1 MKAAIVE
8 QAGRKPVY
16 GDLEEPVPST
26 GENRIAVAAAAL
38 SPVVKARA
46 SGTHYSS
53 SSDFP
58 IGVGIDG
65 VGRLDDGRRIHFFL
79 PRAPYGSMAEKV
91 VVPSSQCTGV
101 PDGLDDI
108 TAAAI
113 AIPGMSSWVALT
125 ERAKFVAGETVLV
138 NGATGASGRL
148 AVQVAKY
155 LGAKK
160 VIATGRQAAVLQST
174 KALGA
179 DETIPLVEN
188 RDALEIFKEKF
199 AGGVDVVL
207 DYLWGQS
214 AECLLTAG
222 SKAGTGAPISFIQ
235 IGTAGG
241 TNITL
246 PGAILRSTPIEL
258 MGSGLGSVP
267 INRIVGAIEQVL
279 RAAVTG
285 HFEIATKPTALSEIE
300 QAWSSDGYMPRV
312 VFTIGD
318 HVPKTRHK
326 AS

>member
-1 MKAAIVE
+1 
-8 QAGRKPVY
+8 
-16 GDLEEPVPST
+16 
-26 GENRIAVAAAAL
+26 
-38 SPVVKARA
+38 
-46 SGTHYSS
+46 
-53 SSDFP
+53 
-58 IGVGIDG
+58 
-65 VGRLDDGRRIHFFL
+65 
-79 PRAPYGSMAEKV
+79 MAEKV
-91 VVPSSQCTGV
+91 VVSSSQCTSV

-113 AIPGMSSWVALT
+113 AIPGMSSWVALK
-125 ERAKFVAGETVLV
+125 ERTKFVAGETVLV

-160 VIATGRQAAVLQST
+160 VIATGRQAAALQSI

-179 DETIPLVEN
+179 DETILLVEN
-188 RDALEIFKEKF
+188 RDALENAFKEQF

-246 PGAILRSTPIEL
+246 QGAILRSTPIEL

-279 RAAVTG
+279 RAAVAG
-285 HFEIATKPTALSEIE
+285 HFEIATKPIPLSEVE
-300 QAWSSDGYMPRV
+300 QAWASDGHMPRV
-312 VFTIGD
+312 VFTIGE
-318 HVPKTRHK
+318 HVPKTRYR
-326 AS
+326 ASKRVKLEPISKLLAGRDPL

>member
-1 MKAAIVE
+1 VKAAIVE
-8 QAGRKPVY
+8 QAGRTPVY
-16 GDLEEPVPST
+16 GDFKEPVPSA

-53 SSDFP
+53 SGDFP

-65 VGRLDDGRRIHFFL
+65 VGRLDDGRRVHFFL
-79 PRAPYGSMAEKV
+79 PRAPYGSMAERV
-91 VVPSSQCTGV
+91 VVPSSQCTSV

-113 AIPGMSSWVALT
+113 AIPGMSSWVALK
-125 ERAKFVAGETVLV
+125 ERAKFLAGEIVLV

-160 VIATGRQAAVLQST
+160 VIATGRQAAALQSI
-174 KALGA
+174 KDLGA
-179 DETIPLVEN
+179 DETILLVEN
-188 RDALEIFKEKF
+188 RDVLETTFKEQF
-199 AGGVDVVL
+199 AGGIDVVL

-214 AECLLTAG
+214 AECLLTAR

-258 MGSGLGSVP
+258 MGSGIGSVP
-267 INRIVGAIEQVL
+267 IDRIVEAIEQVL
-279 RAAVTG
+279 RAAVAG
-285 HFEIATKPTALSEIE
+285 HFEIAIKPIALSEIE
-300 QAWSSDGYMPRV
+300 QTWSNDGYMPRV
-312 VFTIGD
+312 VFTIGE
-318 HVPKTRHK
+318 HVY
-326 AS
+326 

>member
-1 MKAAIVE
+1 VKAAIVE

-16 GDLEEPVPST
+16 GDFKEPVPST
-26 GENRIAVAAAAL
+26 GESRIAVAAAAL

-53 SSDFP
+53 SGGGFP

-65 VGRLDDGRRIHFFL
+65 VGRLDDGRRVHFFL

-91 VVPSSQCTGV
+91 VVPPSQCTSV

-113 AIPGMSSWVALT
+113 AIPGMSSWVALK

-160 VIATGRQAAVLQST
+160 VIATGRQAAALQSI

-179 DETIPLVEN
+179 DETILLVEN
-188 RDALEIFKEKF
+188 RDALEKAFKEQF

-246 PGAILRSTPIEL
+246 PGAILRSTPIKL

-279 RAAVTG
+279 RAAVAG
-285 HFEIATKPTALSEIE
+285 HFEIATKPTPLSEVE
-300 QAWSSDGYMPRV
+300 QAWSNDGYMPRV
-312 VFTIGD
+312 VFTIGE
-318 HVPKTRHK
+318 HVH
-326 AS
+326 

>member
-8 QAGRKPVY
+8 KAGRTPVY
-16 GDLEEPVPST
+16 GDFKEPIPSS

-46 SGTHYSS
+46 SGAHYSS
-53 SSDFP
+53 SGDFP

-65 VGRLDDGRRIHFFL
+65 VGRLDDGRRVHFFL

-91 VVPSSQCTGV
+91 VVPLSQCTSV

-113 AIPGMSSWVALT
+113 AIPGMSSWVALK
-125 ERAKFVAGETVLV
+125 ERAKFAAGETVLV

-155 LGAKK
+155 IGAKR
-160 VIATGRQAAVLQST
+160 VIATGRRAAALQSI

-179 DETIPLVEN
+179 DETILLVEN
-188 RDALEIFKEKF
+188 KDALENIFKEQF
-199 AGGVDVVL
+199 AGGIDVVL

-214 AECLLTAG
+214 TECLLTAG
-222 SKAGTGAPISFIQ
+222 SKAGTSAPISFIQ

-246 PGAILRSTPIEL
+246 PGAILRSTPIEI

-267 INRIVGAIEQVL
+267 IDRIVVAIEQVL
-279 RAAVTG
+279 QAAVAG
-285 HFEIATKPTALSEIE
+285 HFEVATKPISLSEVE
-300 QAWSSDGYMPRV
+300 QAWSSDGYVPRV
-312 VFTIGD
+312 VFIIGG
-318 HVPKTRHK
+318 HVQ
-326 AS
+326 